1 MKRKIRNLVRK
12 ILPFVLVGIITSSA
26 VMLSYNECRDVK
38 AVAVVDDVA
47 IASAVALILLAYGYL
62 SINCF
67 NDTDG
72 TSALTESWGE
82 AYDKE
87 RFTVLQ
93 GGAGSGGGDDDNN
106 DDDWDDIDGDGKIT
120 EVDIPKWVDV
130 VAGFGATGAVVSIMA
145 NADKIL
151 SPIVSNYIFN
161 DGVSSRNTCKDTQR
175 VNEELGL
182 ARSYFLYG

>member
-72 TSALTESWGE
+72 TSALAESWGE